1 MSMSPSDN
9 HKPPIKA
16 FLIDLDGTLIG
27 PDERISP
34 RVAHAVKR
42 VSGYQVSGRGFSNQM
57 SAVSYAMSV
66 RRSTG
71 RFALAMYH
79 VPLHLMAS

>member
-1 MSMSPSDN
+1 MSPSDN

-34 RVAHAVKR
+34 RVALAVKR
-42 VSGYQVSGRGFSNQM
+42 IS
-57 SAVSYAMSV
+57 
-66 RRSTG
+66 
-71 RFALAMYH
+71 
-79 VPLHLMAS
+79 